1 MVDFSI
7 PTREN
12 PVSHPAADAPLCR
25 DVSGLVVLYPPLP
38 PFIIHQCQKMNLQ
51 FFDPTCGSCQDI
63 LLK

>member
-25 DVSGLVVLYPPLP
+25 DVSSVVLCV
-38 PFIIHQCQKMNLQ
+38 FRH
-51 FFDPTCGSCQDI
+51 
-63 LLK
+63 

>member
-25 DVSGLVVLYPPLP
+25 DVSVYLTNRVVMCLVYMEVTGINSNYTRYS
-38 PFIIHQCQKMNLQ
+38 IIV
-51 FFDPTCGSCQDI
+51 I
-63 LLK
+63 

>member
-25 DVSGLVVLYPPLP
+25 DVSVYLSNRVVMCLVYMEVTLINSNY
-38 PFIIHQCQKMNLQ
+38 
-51 FFDPTCGSCQDI
+51 TCNSI
-63 LLK
+63 F